1 MLAKLRALHFAPL
14 TAALALGCAPGG
26 LPEED
31 DETVV
36 EDDIT
41 LSNQDPSKILI
52 YTSNIENLSKAAAG
66 EPEACQGDWQ
76 DLLYFLA
83 SGDSVPD
90 IVLFQQVSD
99 NDQLDNV
106 LVARM
111 EELFGEEYGTIIAER
126 DPASWDEADCAA
138 KRHQTNAIVYRKSRF
153 SYVDGTK
160 KTWRS
165 RVGEGCGEAKA
176 ARYVNVS
183 AKLADRLRPHG
194 NGYAEI
200 AVGSIYWPV
209 VDGCGVTNA
218 RAADEIMQSYSGA
231 QMYVFGGDANLPEL
245 VEPKQPG
252 SGFLPWYRRTNVG
265 LGDASNL
272 GYVDPVFAA
281 CAAGAGS
288 ELDRDACLVNNATM
302 RFGSRYDFL
311 FAKYKPEYNAK
322 PVGTSGAITVDFDAA
337 GAADAA
343 LTGKDNPNGY
353 SMHKAVGA
361 YVHW

>member
-1 MLAKLRALHFAPL
+1 MLAKLSRSLFAPL
-14 TAALALGCAPGG
+14 TLAFALGCAPGG
-26 LPEED
+26 QPFDSAETVTED
-31 DETVV
+31 DV
-36 EDDIT
+36 T

-66 EPEACQGDWQ
+66 EPESCEGDWQ

-99 NDQLDNV
+99 NAQLDDV

-126 DPASWDEADCAA
+126 DPAPWDEADCAA
-138 KRHQTNAIVYRKSRF
+138 KRYQTNAIVYRKSRF

-194 NGYAEI
+194 NGFAEI
-200 AVGSIYWPV
+200 AVGSVHWPV

-218 RAADEIMQSYSGA
+218 RAADEIMASYTGA
-231 QMYVFGGDANLPEL
+231 QLRVFGGDANLPEL
-245 VEPKQPG
+245 TTPKQPG
-252 SGFLPWYRRTNVG
+252 SGFRPWYRRTNVG
-265 LGDASNL
+265 LGDAGNL
-272 GYVDPVFAA
+272 GYVDPVFAD
-281 CAAGAGS
+281 CAADAAS
-288 ELDRDACLVNNATM
+288 EFERDACLVDNATM

-322 PVGTSGAITVDFDAA
+322 PVVTSGAITVDFDEA

-343 LTGKDNPNGY
+343 LTGKDKPSSY